1 MRKQRFDFIFDFVMF
16 DAGVDSTIG
25 TGYYYPTYKM
35 QSYCFNSSKT
45 MIVWHLT
52 VGNIS
57 NYYPNLVIN

>member
-1 MRKQRFDFIFDFVMF
+1 MF
-16 DAGVDSTIG
+16 DAGVDTTIG

-45 MIVWHLT
+45 MIVWHLS